1 MNLLDLQFW
10 YQQQRV
16 LGLIGIVI
24 GLGAWGM
31 EFAGAVYVCPYC
43 RVQRTVILLLG
54 CVMLLPSPRHWIT
67 KYVASVVGFLG
78 AVVAV
83 NQNFMGW
90 VKISKGEFAF
100 NENLFCSR
108 PDRSLS
114 YWRNSGSYWAALL
127 RLSKYAPDQFI
138 PAMPRLLGRQVNF
151 GQHFNALTR
160 AKSSPPLTRKNVCL
174 PPSTTS
180 SLPSLIC

>member
-10 YQQQRV
+10 YQRQRV

-100 NENLFCSR
+100 NENLFIDPFLLSTG
-108 PDRSLS
+108 SL
-114 YWRNSGSYWAALL
+114 
-127 RLSKYAPDQFI
+127 FI
-138 PAMPRLLGRQVNF
+138 ILAQLWLILGRSAAPIQIR
-151 GQHFNALTR
+151 T
-160 AKSSPPLTRKNVCL
+160 
-174 PPSTTS
+174 
-180 SLPSLIC
+180 

>member
-10 YQQQRV
+10 YQRQRV
-16 LGLIGIVI
+16 LGLIGIGI

-100 NENLFCSR
+100 NENLFIDPFLLSTGSLFIILGQLWLILGSSATPIQR
-108 PDRSLS
+108 P
-114 YWRNSGSYWAALL
+114 
-127 RLSKYAPDQFI
+127 
-138 PAMPRLLGRQVNF
+138 
-151 GQHFNALTR
+151 T
-160 AKSSPPLTRKNVCL
+160 
-174 PPSTTS
+174 
-180 SLPSLIC
+180 